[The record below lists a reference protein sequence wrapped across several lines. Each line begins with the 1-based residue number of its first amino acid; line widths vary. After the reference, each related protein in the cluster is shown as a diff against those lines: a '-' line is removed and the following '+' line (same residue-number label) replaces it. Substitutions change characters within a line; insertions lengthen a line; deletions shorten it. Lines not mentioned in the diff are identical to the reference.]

1 MSKEAN
7 REFKKFKKIKSLQFK
22 YEINGDGSI
31 LRNVKSKRRISQFKK
46 SYNSKTE
53 YWCAQINHGQSNI
66 KKYFIHNLVAECWLG
81 DKPEGY
87 QTDHIDRNSLNN
99 DYRNLRYVT
108 KSEQM
113 LNRDYEAFLPTIL
126 KNLAIKNKGVLL
138 EITLSKGDFKK
149 VFPTSRR
156 AAKYLAEYY
165 GETSEKKFQ
174 DKLHHRRKHIFDFE
188 VEYRPYYLNE
198 ETKHGNPK
206 G

>member
-46 SYNSKTE
+46 SHNSKTE
-53 YWCAQINHGQSNI
+53 YWCVQINHGQNNI
-66 KKYFIHNLVAECWLG
+66 KKYFVHNLVAECWLG

-108 KSEQM
+108 KSEHM
-113 LNRDYEAFLPTIL
+113 LNRDYETFLPTVL
-126 KNLAIKNKGVLL
+126 KN
-138 EITLSKGDFKK
+138 
-149 VFPTSRR
+149 
-156 AAKYLAEYY
+156 
-165 GETSEKKFQ
+165 
-174 DKLHHRRKHIFDFE
+174 
-188 VEYRPYYLNE
+188 
-198 ETKHGNPK
+198 
-206 G
+206 

>member
-1 MSKEAN
+1 M
-7 REFKKFKKIKSLQFK
+7 
-22 YEINGDGSI
+22 
-31 LRNVKSKRRISQFKK
+31 
-46 SYNSKTE
+46 
-53 YWCAQINHGQSNI
+53 
-66 KKYFIHNLVAECWLG
+66 G

-99 DYRNLRYVT
+99 DYRNLRYVS

-113 LNRDYEAFLPTIL
+113 LNRDYEAFLPTML
-126 KNLAIKNKGVLL
+126 KNLAIKNKGILL
-138 EITLSKGDFKK
+138 EITLCKDGYKK

-165 GETSEKKFQ
+165 GEASEKKFQ

-188 VEYRPYYLNE
+188 VKYRPYYLNE